1 MFSEDAQQELCLVQR
16 ENVQLKKK
24 IYNGHLEFVEKTKAL
39 EQQLNF
45 HEKISEN
52 DFASKAEVWSIK
64 ILSNHVLTIKKT

>member
-1 MFSEDAQQELCLVQR
+1 MPSKNFALFSVKMSS
-16 ENVQLKKK
+16 LKRKSITVIK
-24 IYNGHLEFVEKTKAL
+24 NLWKKTKAL

-52 DFASKAEVWSIK
+52 DFASKAEVWSVK